1 MKNGKAIYLD
11 YQASTPI
18 DARVLA
24 AMTQY
29 LVDGFANPH
38 AVDHALGWEAA
49 EAVNK
54 AATSVAA
61 LIGVDPH
68 EIVFTSGATESNNLA
83 LLGLGRHEAGGNRR
97 RLLVSAIEHKCV
109 LAAARALAAQSCYQI
124 DLMPV
129 DKLGRLD
136 FGVLKDKIDDDVLL
150 VSVMAVNNEVGIIQD
165 IPSISNIAHDN
176 GAYFHCD
183 AAQAPCAID
192 LVDAGRY
199 CDLISL
205 SAHKMYGPKG
215 IGALFIR
222 SDLQDRIEPLI
233 YGGGQQRGLRS
244 GTVPVSLCVGIA
256 MAADLLLGE
265 NGREEREL
273 IRSRSDRF
281 AQALSKLPWP
291 VALNGPEGHS
301 RHPGNLNVRFSG
313 FSAHDILSAL
323 QPRVAAST
331 GSACT
336 SGIPEPSHVLRA
348 IGLTAEE
355 AESSIRFSI
364 GRGTTDAELEEAVE
378 IIAGTLDRLADAGVA
393 QLA

>member
-1 MKNGKAIYLD
+1 MKNSKTIYLD

-24 AMTQY
+24 AMTPY

-54 AATSVAA
+54 AATAVGA
-61 LIGVDPH
+61 LIGADAH

-83 LLGLGRHEAGGNRR
+83 LLGLGRREAGGNRR

-109 LAAARALAAQSCYQI
+109 LAAARALAAQSGYQI
-124 DLMPV
+124 DLLPV
-129 DKLGRLD
+129 DKSGRLD

-150 VSVMAVNNEVGIIQD
+150 VSMMAVNNEVGIIQD
-165 IPSISNIAHDN
+165 VQSISTIAHDN

-192 LVDAGRY
+192 LIDAGRY

-244 GTVPVSLCVGIA
+244 GTVPVFLCVGMA
-256 MAADLLLGE
+256 TAADLLIGE

-291 VALNGPEGHS
+291 VTLNGPEGLS

-313 FSAHDILSAL
+313 FSAHDILGAL
-323 QPRVAAST
+323 QPCVAAST

-378 IIAGTLDRLADAGVA
+378 IIAGTLGRLADSGVV